1 MWQHFSANKFAYI
14 PAGVGGQTM
23 LSKADECRA
32 KAFECLERAART
44 RDAEA
49 RLILLQDFTRYWW
62 RSAELK
68 RIEQFDGTPNRQ
80 AMAVT

>member
-1 MWQHFSANKFAYI
+1 
-14 PAGVGGQTM
+14 M

-49 RLILLQDFTRYWW
+49 RLIPLQDFARYWW
-62 RSAELK
+62 RLTELK
-68 RIEQFDGTPNRQ
+68 RISDRVDNSATETLSG
-80 AMAVT
+80 

>member
-1 MWQHFSANKFAYI
+1 
-14 PAGVGGQTM
+14 M

-32 KAFECLERAART
+32 KAFECLERAAYT

-49 RLILLQDFTRYWW
+49 RLVLLQDFARHWW
-62 RSAELK
+62 RLAELK
-68 RIEQFDGTPNRQ
+68 RMERLDGTPDGQ